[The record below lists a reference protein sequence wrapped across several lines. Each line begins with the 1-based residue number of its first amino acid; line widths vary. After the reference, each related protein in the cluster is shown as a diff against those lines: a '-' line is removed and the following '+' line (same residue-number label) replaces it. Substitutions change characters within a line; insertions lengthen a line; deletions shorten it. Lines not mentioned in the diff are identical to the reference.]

1 MKYLLI
7 YLIVINVAAFLAM
20 MTDKHKARRDKWR
33 ISEKSL
39 FMLALAGGSVGSIL
53 GMKLFHHKTRH
64 RLFTI
69 GMPAILLVQL
79 VLYCLF
85 FMKGRY
91 TK

>member
-85 FMKGRY
+85 FMKGR
-91 TK
+91 

>member
-7 YLIVINVAAFLAM
+7 YLIIINVAAFLAM

-85 FMKGRY
+85 FMKGR
-91 TK
+91 

>member
-7 YLIVINVAAFLAM
+7 YLLTINVLAFLAM
-20 MTDKHKARRDKWR
+20 MADKRKARRDKWR
-33 ISEKSL
+33 ISEKTL
-39 FMLALAGGSVGSIL
+39 FLLALAGGSAGSLL

-79 VLYCLF
+79 VLCFLF
-85 FMKGRY
+85 LMKGR
-91 TK
+91 

>member
-7 YLIVINVAAFLAM
+7 YFVVINIAAFLAM
-20 MTDKHKARRDKWR
+20 MADKHRARRDKWR
-33 ISEKSL
+33 IREKTL
-39 FMLALAGGSVGSIL
+39 FMLALAGGSVGSLL

-79 VLYCLF
+79 VLCCLF
-85 FMKGRY
+85 FMKGR
-91 TK
+91 